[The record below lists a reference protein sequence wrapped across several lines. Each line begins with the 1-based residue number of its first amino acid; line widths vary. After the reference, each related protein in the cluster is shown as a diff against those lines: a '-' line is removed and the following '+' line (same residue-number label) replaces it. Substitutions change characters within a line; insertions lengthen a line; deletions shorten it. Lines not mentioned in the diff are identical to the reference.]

1 MARFIAFFLLI
12 PVFIAHAQEKWTLE
26 QCLKHA
32 LENNLQIKQTRLNE
46 EAARNQRTQAYADFL
61 PSINGDLS
69 YGVNFGRSIDPT
81 TYEFVNQRIQ
91 TGSLSGTSGV
101 TLFNGL
107 NKINT
112 LNQRK
117 FDVLAS
123 QSTTEDV
130 ANTISLNITSSFLQI
145 LLNTEAQKT
154 AEERLKLSSDQ
165 VEQTKKLVNAGVLPE
180 GNLLDVLAQ
189 QATDTFTYIVSA
201 NGVEL
206 SKLSLAILLQLDDP
220 AVFDVEIP
228 AISMSAP
235 AVLRENNAKS
245 IYAIALGNQ
254 ASVQSATYGVLS
266 AKKSLS
272 AMRGLYYPSLS
283 FFYNLRTNHSSIAR
297 RITADVDQQNILI
310 GYVDD
315 GSFTPVRTIFTQPIY
330 ENAPFLGQ
338 YSDNLYHSLGFSL
351 SVPLFNGL
359 QTRTAV
365 KNMELQAV
373 KAEYNLKAVQDQLKS
388 DVYVA
393 YADAKAAYQK
403 FLAAQNSVSA
413 LERSFEYVTKK
424 FNLGAANTLE
434 YSTASNNLLA
444 VQSELIQ
451 SKYDYIFKLKVLD
464 FYLGNPIT
472 LN

>member
-1 MARFIAFFLLI
+1 MARFIALLLLFPAFFS
-12 PVFIAHAQEKWTLE
+12 HAQEKWTLE
-26 QCLKHA
+26 KCIKHA

-61 PSINGDLS
+61 PNLNADLS

-81 TYEFVNQRIQ
+81 TYDFVNQRIQ
-91 TGSLSGTSGV
+91 TSSVSATSGV
-101 TLFNGL
+101 TLFSGL

-117 FDVLAS
+117 YDVLAS
-123 QSTTEDV
+123 QSTTTDM

-145 LLNTEAQKT
+145 LLNSEAQKT
-154 AEERLKLSSDQ
+154 AEERLKLSNEQ
-165 VEQTKKLVNAGVLPE
+165 VDQTKKLVNAGVLPE

-189 QATDTFTYIVSA
+189 QATDTFTYIVA
-201 NGVEL
+201 VNGVEL

-220 AVFDVEIP
+220 AAFDVEIP
-228 AISMSAP
+228 EIGMSAP
-235 AVLRENNAKS
+235 AVLKNNSAGS
-245 IYAIALGNQ
+245 IYTTALGNQ
-254 ASVQSATYGVLS
+254 ASVQSANYAVLS

-272 AMRGLYYPSLS
+272 AMRGLYYPSLG
-283 FFYNLRTNHSSIAR
+283 FYYNMRTNYSSNGVR
-297 RITADVDQQNILI
+297 FSGLTFEDVPFFEQYD
-310 GYVDD
+310 
-315 GSFTPVRTIFTQPIY
+315 
-330 ENAPFLGQ
+330 ENM
-338 YSDNLYHSLGFSL
+338 NHSLGFSL

-413 LERSFEYVTKK
+413 LERSMEYVTKK
-424 FNLGAANTLE
+424 FNLGASTTLE

>member
-1 MARFIAFFLLI
+1 MCI
-12 PVFIAHAQEKWTLE
+12 
-26 QCLKHA
+26 KHA
-32 LENNLQIKQTRLNE
+32 LENNLQIKQARLNE
-46 EAARNQRTQAYADFL
+46 SASKNQLTQAYADFL
-61 PSINGDLS
+61 PSLNADIS
-69 YGVNFGRSIDPT
+69 YGINFGRSIDPT
-81 TYEFVNQRIQ
+81 TYDFVNQQIQ
-91 TGSLSGTSGV
+91 TSSVSATSGV
-101 TLFNGL
+101 TLLSGL

-117 FDVLAS
+117 YETLAS
-123 QSTTEDV
+123 KSTTQDV
-130 ANTISLNITSSFLQI
+130 ANTVSLNITSAFLQI

-154 AEERLKLSSDQ
+154 AEGRLKVSNDQ
-165 VEQTKKLVNAGVLPE
+165 VEQTTKLVNAGVLPE

-189 QATDTFTYIVSA
+189 QATDSFTYIVSVNA
-201 NGVEL
+201 AEL
-206 SKLSLAILLQLDDP
+206 SKLSLAILLQLDNP
-220 AVFDVEIP
+220 ETFDVEIP

-235 AVLRENNAKS
+235 TVLKDNNAYS
-245 IYAIALGNQ
+245 IYTAALGNQ
-254 ASVQSATYGVLS
+254 ASVKSANYSVLG

-283 FFYNLRTNHSSIAR
+283 FYYNLRTNHSSIAKR
-297 RITADVDQQNILI
+297 LTADVNSQNIVI

-315 GSFTPVRTIFTQPIY
+315 GSLTPVRTIFTEPVY
-330 ENAPFLGQ
+330 EDAPFLGQ
-338 YSDNLYHSLGFSL
+338 YSDNLYHTLGFSL
-351 SVPLFNGL
+351 SVPIFNGL

-365 KNMELQAV
+365 RNMELQAV

-444 VQSELIQ
+444 AQSELIQ
-451 SKYDYIFKLKVLD
+451 AKYDYIFKLKVLD

>member
-1 MARFIAFFLLI
+1 MARFLAFLLL
-12 PVFIAHAQEKWTLE
+12 FTALNSSAQQKWTLE
-26 QCLKHA
+26 MCIQHA

-46 EAARNQRTQAYADFL
+46 DASRNQLNQAYADFL
-61 PSINGDLS
+61 PNLNADIS
-69 YGVNFGRSIDPT
+69 YGLNFGRSIDPT
-81 TYEFVNQRIQ
+81 TYDFVNQQIQ
-91 TGSLSGTSGV
+91 TSSLSATSGV

-117 FDVLAS
+117 YEVLAGKS
-123 QSTTEDV
+123 ATEDV

-145 LLNTEAQKT
+145 LLNTEAKKT
-154 AEERLKLSSDQ
+154 ADERLKLSNAQ
-165 VEQTKKLVNAGVLPE
+165 VEQTEKMVNAGVLPE

-189 QATDTFTYIVSA
+189 QATDSFTYIVA
-201 NGVEL
+201 LNGMEL
-206 SKLSLAILLQLDDP
+206 SKLSLAILLQLDNP
-220 AVFDVEIP
+220 ELFDVEIP
-228 AISMSAP
+228 EITMGAP
-235 AVLRENNAKS
+235 SVLKDKNA
-245 IYAIALGNQ
+245 YAIYTTALGNQ
-254 ASVQSATYGVLS
+254 PSVKSANYSVFS

-283 FFYNLRTNHSSIAR
+283 FFYNLRTNHSSIAK
-297 RITADVDQQNILI
+297 RITADVDPQNIII

-315 GSFTPVRTIFTQPIY
+315 GTLTPVRTIFNQPVY
-330 ENAPFLGQ
+330 EDAPFLGQ
-338 YSDNLYHSLGFSL
+338 YSDNLYHTLGFSL
-351 SVPLFNGL
+351 AIPIFNQM

-365 KNMELQAV
+365 KNMELQALR
-373 KAEYNLKAVQDQLKS
+373 AEYNLKAVQDQLKS

-393 YADAKAAYQK
+393 YADAKAAYQRY
-403 FLAAQNSVSA
+403 LAAQNSVSA

-434 YSTASNNLLA
+434 YSTASNGLLA
-444 VQSELIQ
+444 AQSELIQ